1 MNKQTWK
8 AVSELQALHQESFLS
23 SWISSNGQKLCS
35 SQCEHCTWFVII
47 TSNLRFASMDSN
59 SSHTVRPMQQG
70 ICWLNVHFS
79 NTPAGAHRICVLGTR
94 AQCHCKPNAAAHSLP
109 TWEGWLEHQFV
120 QPHHTRETGP
130 FCNSC
135 HVARSTKQ
143 VYNQDLPQN
152 LCGTA
157 SKDMGL
163 NEQSFPTRG
172 HPKNINNQRK
182 KTTAELYTL
191 FVLGANSL
199 HHLPCARSQSH
210 QVTLHHT
217 YRMVVDA
224 GGGWNWLRF

>member
-1 MNKQTWK
+1 MFIFQTLRQ
-8 AVSELQALHQESFLS
+8 ELTGFVYWAQEHNAIAS
-23 SWISSNGQKLCS
+23 QKLQPILCP
-35 SQCEHCTWFVII
+35 H
-47 TSNLRFASMDSN
+47 
-59 SSHTVRPMQQG
+59 G
-70 ICWLNVHFS
+70 K
-79 NTPAGAHRICVLGTR
+79 GG
-94 AQCHCKPNAAAHSLP
+94 
-109 TWEGWLEHQFV
+109 LEHQFV

-135 HVARSTKQ
+135 HVAQSTKQ

-224 GGGWNWLRF
+224 GGGWN